1 MSKILLAIMC
11 ISTLL
16 LALPSYAEKEKAK
29 KQDFKCYL
37 DSTAGDKVMFF
48 RWLEE
53 EKLKQQAGLI
63 AQKVTSGG
71 QDIYIKS
78 VMECVLLGQPFKSA
92 KANKLDE
99 KTVR

>member
-11 ISTLL
+11 ISALL
-16 LALPSYAEKEKAK
+16 MALPSYAEKAK

-63 AQKVTSGG
+63 ARKVSSSG
-71 QDIYIKS
+71 QDLYIKS